1 MSDHSAIL
9 AIQPTK
15 GQLMTDFI
23 YCVYC
28 EENFEDEKFD
38 YRFNMPTCLDC
49 VIDLSLIPD
58 EDDLDFYRDPVS
70 DYMETRMADAEMGD
84 L

>member
-1 MSDHSAIL
+1 MSVRSAIL

-15 GQLMTDFI
+15 GQLMTDLT

-38 YRFNMPTCLDC
+38 YRFSLPTCLDC
-49 VIDLSLIPD
+49 VIDLNLIPD

>member
-1 MSDHSAIL
+1 MSVRSAIL

-15 GQLMTDFI
+15 GQLMTDLT

-28 EENFEDEKFD
+28 EENFEDEQFD
-38 YRFNMPTCLDC
+38 YRFSLPTCLDC
-49 VIDLSLIPD
+49 VIDLNLIPD

>member
-1 MSDHSAIL
+1 MDDL
-9 AIQPTK
+9 T
-15 GQLMTDFI
+15 

-38 YRFNMPTCLDC
+38 YRFNLPTCLDC
-49 VIDLSLIPD
+49 VVDLSLIPD
-58 EDDLDFYRDPVS
+58 EDDMDFYRDPVV

>member
-1 MSDHSAIL
+1 MDIL
-9 AIQPTK
+9 T
-15 GQLMTDFI
+15 

-38 YRFNMPTCLDC
+38 YRFNLPTCIDC
-49 VIDLSLIPD
+49 VVDLNLIPD